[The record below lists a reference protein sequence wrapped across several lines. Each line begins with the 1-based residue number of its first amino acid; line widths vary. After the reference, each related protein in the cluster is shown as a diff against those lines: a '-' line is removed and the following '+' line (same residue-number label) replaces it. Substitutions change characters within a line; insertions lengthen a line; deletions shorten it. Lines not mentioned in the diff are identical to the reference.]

1 MLIDCDTCGNRG
13 AGCSGCLVTA
23 LLDSD
28 PADLGPAEHRAIE
41 VFARAGFEE
50 ENEFSLVGFERGGGD
65 DRAITQANAEGALA
79 RCRGRRGGG
88 E

>member
-28 PADLGPAEHRAIE
+28 PAAAGLGPAEHRAIE
-41 VFARAGFEE
+41 VFARAGFEVDV
-50 ENEFSLVGFERGGGD
+50 LPP
-65 DRAITQANAEGALA
+65 APAEVPAPMPRRPG
-79 RCRGRRGGG
+79 RGRRVA
-88 E
+88 